1 MNLLQQ
7 PSWAEFF
14 LRHVYLTASKSKD
27 RKTKIG
33 AILVKDNTIISS
45 GYNGFPRK
53 VNDDIDSRHERPTK
67 YFFSA
72 HAERNAIYNAARNGA
87 KTLGCDVYTNM
98 MPCSDCAI
106 AIIQSG
112 ASRLLIHKQA
122 NKILQEK
129 TPSPSG
135 QKWLDS
141 LQYSNTMLEE
151 AGVELLFLD
160 FDLDTPSMIDGKIVK
175 V

>member
-1 MNLLQQ
+1 MSEF
-7 PSWAEFF
+7 PPVSWSEFF
-14 LRHVYLTASKSKD
+14 LRHVYLAASKSKD

-33 AILVKDNTIISS
+33 AVLVQDNVIVSS

-53 VNDDIDSRHERPTK
+53 VNDDIEERHLRPTK

-72 HAERNAIYNAARNGA
+72 HAERNAIYNAARNGI
-87 KTLGCDVYTNM
+87 KTLGCEVYTNV

-112 ASRLLIHKQA
+112 AKKLLIHQQA
-122 NKILQEK
+122 NQILQEK
-129 TPSPSG
+129 ASSING

-141 LQYSNTMLEE
+141 LDYSNVMLKE

-160 FDLDTPSMIDGKIVK
+160 FNLNTQCMIDGKVVIV
-175 V
+175 